1 MEKNEISIR
10 YGTHYHAIK
19 RIGNYPLSRNLQL
32 TDLGEGEDKEK
43 LKEMK
48 AITQKCYS
56 DKKSDKFDNEISV
69 IDYLCIISLF
79 HLVENL
85 SVIDRNPEKIVRNI
99 IKNYEINK
107 EETNNLLRI
116 VIKRPEFFFKVF
128 KTKNIELYKEL
139 VGFWCNLYMR
149 SFNQ

>member
-19 RIGNYPLSRNLQL
+19 RIGNYPLSRYLQL
-32 TDLGEGEDKEK
+32 TDLGEGDDKEK

-56 DKKSDKFDNEISV
+56 DIKKDDLGSDISV

>member
-19 RIGNYPLSRNLQL
+19 RIGNYSLSRNLQL

-56 DKKSDKFDNEISV
+56 DKKNDKFGDDISV

-85 SVIDRNPEKIVRNI
+85 SVIDRNPEKMVRNI

-149 SFNQ
+149 SFNH